1 MLLPDE
7 RPGGRKEKQIHPL
20 QCFCPDQLTK
30 AYVIADRHR
39 AGDPVQRKVDSGRA
53 AGIRLRFSHR
63 AKAVDLI
70 IRGNDLALAI
80 KDIASIENA
89 SVFQNADR
97 ARHDID
103 AMLLGK
109 GSEYL
114 FRLHAICVRSG
125 IECAVRRRKE
135 AGV

>member
-1 MLLPDE
+1 M
-7 RPGGRKEKQIHPL
+7 
-20 QCFCPDQLTK
+20 
-30 AYVIADRHR
+30 
-39 AGDPVQRKVDSGRA
+39 DSGRA
-53 AGIRLRFSHR
+53 TGIRLRFSHR

-70 IRGNDLALAI
+70 IRGNDLAFAI
-80 KDIASIENA
+80 KDIASIENT

-109 GSEYL
+109 DSEYL